1 MARLKKDPLRPL
13 ADDEVAVLT
22 KLSRSRSESA
32 TRVARAAMI
41 LAVARG
47 DDYQR
52 AARSVG
58 RRSGDAVSHLV
69 ARFNAEGLAALE
81 PRHGGGR
88 APISDQPTR
97 ERILREARRQP
108 TPEADG
114 TASWSLTTLQKA
126 LRSAPDGL
134 PGVSTYTIWRV
145 LHEAGASPQKTRTW
159 CPTGT
164 VLRKRK
170 AGTVVV
176 TDPDTTPKKVDRG
189 RLPARRGDG
198 PVGVVH

>member
-1 MARLKKDPLRPL
+1 MSRKKKDPLREMTEPERQEL
-13 ADDEVAVLT
+13 VQ
-22 KLSRSRSESA
+22 LSRSQSA
-32 TRVARAAMI
+32 PAAEVIRAKVL
-41 LAVARG
+41 LAVAAG
-47 DDYQR
+47 DDYQD

-69 ARFNAEGLAALE
+69 ARFNAEGTAALD

-88 APISDQPTR
+88 APIYDEPSR

-134 PGVSTYTIWRV
+134 PRVSTYTIGRV
-145 LHEAGASPQKTRTW
+145 LHEAGASPRKDRSW

-170 AGTVVV
+170 GGTVVV
-176 TDPDTTPKKVDRG
+176 TDPDTASKKS
-189 RLPARRGDG
+189 
-198 PVGVVH
+198 

>member
-1 MARLKKDPLRPL
+1 MSRRKIDPLRPL
-13 ADDEVAVLT
+13 ADDEVVVLT
-22 KLSRSRSESA
+22 RLSRSKSESA
-32 TRVARAAMI
+32 TRVARASLI

-47 DDYQR
+47 HDYQQ
-52 AARSVG
+52 AAESIG

-69 ARFNAEGLAALE
+69 ARFNAEGLAALD

-88 APISDQPTR
+88 APIYDAPTQ
-97 ERILREARRQP
+97 ERIIREARRQP

-114 TASWSLTTLQKA
+114 TATWSLTTLQKA

-134 PGVSTYTIWRV
+134 PKVSTYTIWRV
-145 LHEAGASPQKTRTW
+145 LHEAGASPQKNRSW

-170 AGTVVV
+170 SGTVLV
-176 TDPDTTPKKVDRG
+176 TDPDTSSKKS
-189 RLPARRGDG
+189 
-198 PVGVVH
+198 

>member
-1 MARLKKDPLRPL
+1 MSRLNKDPLRPL
-13 ADDEVAVLT
+13 TDDELAVLT
-22 KLSRSRSESA
+22 RLSRSQSESV
-32 TRVARAAMI
+32 TRVARAGLI

-47 DDYQR
+47 CDYQQ
-52 AARSVG
+52 AAESIG

-69 ARFNAEGLAALE
+69 ARFNAEALAALD

-88 APISDQPTR
+88 VSIDDQPTR
-97 ERILREARRQP
+97 ERIVQEARRQP

-114 TASWSLTTLQKA
+114 TASWSLTTLRKA

-134 PGVSTYTIWRV
+134 PRVSTHTIWRV

-170 AGTVVV
+170 SGTVLV
-176 TDPDTTPKKVDRG
+176 TDPDTTPKKS
-189 RLPARRGDG
+189 
-198 PVGVVH
+198 

>member
-1 MARLKKDPLRPL
+1 MDELRCLEFAMSRRKKDPLRPL
-13 ADDEVAVLT
+13 TDDEVALLT
-22 KLSRSRSESA
+22 KFSRSQSESA
-32 TRVARAAMI
+32 TRVARAALI

-47 DDYQR
+47 CDYQR
-52 AARSVG
+52 AAESIG

-69 ARFNAEGLAALE
+69 ARFNAEGTAALD

-88 APISDQPTR
+88 APVYDQAAR
-97 ERILREARRQP
+97 ERILQEARRRP

-134 PGVSTYTIWRV
+134 PRVSTYTIGRV
-145 LHEAGASPQKTRTW
+145 LHRAGASPQKGRSW

-170 AGTVVV
+170 GGTVLV
-176 TDPDTTPKKVDRG
+176 TDPDTASKKS
-189 RLPARRGDG
+189 
-198 PVGVVH
+198 

>member
-1 MARLKKDPLRPL
+1 MSRLKKDPLRPL
-13 ADDEVAVLT
+13 SDEEVAVLT
-22 KLSRSRSESA
+22 KLSRSQSESA
-32 TRVARAAMI
+32 TRVARAGLI

-47 DDYQR
+47 SDYQQ
-52 AARSVG
+52 AAGSVG

-69 ARFNAEGLAALE
+69 ARFNAEALAALE

-88 APISDQPTR
+88 APIYDQQTS
-97 ERILREARRQP
+97 EQILREARRQP

-114 TASWSLTTLQKA
+114 TASWSLTTLQRA

-134 PGVSTYTIWRV
+134 PRVSTYTIGRV
-145 LHEAGASPQKTRTW
+145 LHEAGASPQKSRTW

-170 AGTVVV
+170 SGTVLV
-176 TDPDTTPKKVDRG
+176 TDPDTTPKKS
-189 RLPARRGDG
+189 
-198 PVGVVH
+198 